1 MMKCADSFILPT
13 RKVMPMLFRVLCC
26 LGLFA
31 LFGGAASAQRSP
43 MAGADRSS
51 SGSESSIMI
60 GSPIEEMMARRDIRA
75 AEKERRENL
84 ERAREVAQLGTEIH
98 TSFTKNETLSRTELK
113 KLERLEKL
121 TRRIREEAGGSSG
134 DVTIE
139 NPPREMKSALEKLAE
154 LSEEMRKGVEKTP
167 RQVVSAF
174 VIERSNEV
182 LEIIRYVRSFL
193 R

>member
-1 MMKCADSFILPT
+1 MMV
-13 RKVMPMLFRVLCC
+13 R
-26 LGLFA
+26 A
-31 LFGGAASAQRSP
+31 LFCFCLLALFSSPASAQRSP
-43 MAGADRSS
+43 IAGADRSS
-51 SGSESSIMI
+51 SGSESSITI
-60 GSPIEEMMARRDIRA
+60 GSPMEEMIARRDIKV

-84 ERAREVAQLGTEIH
+84 ERAREAAQLGNEIH
-98 TSFTKNETLSRTELK
+98 NAFTKNQTLGRTELK

-139 NPPREMKSALEKLAE
+139 NPPQEMKAALGKLAE

-174 VIERSNEV
+174 VIERTNEV

>member
-1 MMKCADSFILPT
+1 
-13 RKVMPMLFRVLCC
+13 MLIR
-26 LGLFA
+26 A
-31 LFGGAASAQRSP
+31 LFCLCLLALLSGSASAQRSP
-43 MAGADRSS
+43 IAGADKSS
-51 SGSESSIMI
+51 PDSDSSLTI
-60 GSPIEEMMARRDIRA
+60 GSPIEEMLARREIKA

-84 ERAREVAQLGTEIH
+84 ERAREAAQLGDEIH
-98 TSFTKNETLSRTELK
+98 NAFTKNQTLGRTELK

-121 TRRIREEAGGSSG
+121 TRRIREEAGGSNG

-139 NPPREMKSALEKLAE
+139 NPPQEMKAALGKLAE
-154 LSEEMRKGVEKTP
+154 LSEEMRQGVEKTP

-174 VIERSNEV
+174 VIERTNEV

>member
-1 MMKCADSFILPT
+1 MMKRADSFILST

-26 LGLFA
+26 LCLLA

-84 ERAREVAQLGTEIH
+84 ERAREAAQLGTEIH

-139 NPPREMKSALEKLAE
+139 NPPQEMKSALEKLAE

>member
-1 MMKCADSFILPT
+1 
-13 RKVMPMLFRVLCC
+13 MLFRALSCFC
-26 LGLFA
+26 LLA

-43 MAGADRSS
+43 IAGADRSS
-51 SGSESSIMI
+51 SGSESSIML
-60 GSPIEEMMARRDIRA
+60 GSPMDEMLARRDIRA

-84 ERAREVAQLGTEIH
+84 ERAREAAQLGAEIH
-98 TSFTKNETLSRTELK
+98 TAFTKNETLSRTELK

-134 DVTIE
+134 DVTLE
-139 NPPREMKSALEKLAE
+139 NPPREMKSALGKLEA

-167 RQVVSAF
+167 RQVISAF
-174 VIERSNEV
+174 VIERTNEV